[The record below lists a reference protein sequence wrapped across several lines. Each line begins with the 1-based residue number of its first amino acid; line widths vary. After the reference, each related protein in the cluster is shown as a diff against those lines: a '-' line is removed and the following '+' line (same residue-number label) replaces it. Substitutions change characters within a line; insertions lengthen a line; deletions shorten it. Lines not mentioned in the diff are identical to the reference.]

1 MESWPLTS
9 DRTEAAVT
17 YGCLSCRVS
26 TALGEQ
32 KKEQEKVTVTISL
45 LGGILPRNG
54 GKTPGQREEIGFKA
68 QVHVSLDELP
78 QGRTLKL
85 SKTPFPYL

>member
-1 MESWPLTS
+1 MKGKVNSVSEKELAVLPRL
-9 DRTEAAVT
+9 EAR
-17 YGCLSCRVS
+17 LF
-26 TALGEQ
+26 
-32 KKEQEKVTVTISL
+32 TISL